1 MEDAT
6 KKSFVRSILPFL
18 VETGIILALTG
29 IVIFVLNYFKFINIS
44 ALLNN
49 APTQPIS
56 SNDFQKTNKEK
67 QTSKQSWSGSV
78 NPALPNMQ
86 IIIQNNALNYEFQVF
101 EIKGRVGSIIDV
113 PGFDPVR
120 KIPFA
125 VRLDVKVG
133 TESAQVPLLYP
144 EQSLNIIKITDSQN
158 NKLTFKDLESGDE
171 VIIKTTISTFR
182 QYPDNYYG
190 VEITKE

>member
-1 MEDAT
+1 MEEAP
-6 KKSFVRSILPFL
+6 KKSIVRTALPFL
-18 VETGIILALTG
+18 IEIVIILVLTG
-29 IVIFVLNYFKFINIS
+29 IVIFVLNYFKFINVG
-44 ALLNN
+44 ALLSN
-49 APTQPIS
+49 APSQPLNSTESPQTTNLAQS
-56 SNDFQKTNKEK
+56 SRQG
-67 QTSKQSWSGSV
+67 WGGPI

-86 IIIQNNALNYEFQVF
+86 IVSQSNALNYEFQVF
-101 EIKGRVGSIIDV
+101 EIEGRVGSIIDV

-133 TESAQVPLLYP
+133 TGSAQVPLLYP
-144 EQSLNIIKITDSQN
+144 EQALNIIKITDSQN
-158 NKLTFKDLESGDE
+158 NKLTFQDLESGDR
-171 VIIKTTISTFR
+171 ITIKTTLSTFR